1 MASITDYENEQIA
14 HSIDYIGQKYGLKR
28 YHEESTYDFKKRV
41 LDTFIHRGN
50 PSGYGVVSTTSR
62 ALGTPI
68 RTWFSLRRKTD
79 EDGTVL
85 NPYAGIIITN
95 ISIQFYE
102 DVTAEILTDE
112 FFFVKR
118 KDKFLSTW
126 WYASDLIDYIN
137 DSDTWEFDIPMKSG
151 EESKL
156 LQFLVPSNSFVRGQ
170 SFNGNTG
177 MAYLPREFSYL
188 IDTLQSNSEYL
199 VNRVESFEEVEE
211 TGDYFFDEV
220 QKIIYTKEGDRRA
233 TFNFSV
239 DTFVNEYFVE
249 IAPISYKPLCDPKFR
264 ELFTERVIGVDNLSI
279 EGFYL
284 MNNWLFYVLESI
296 KVDKTMWIAK
306 DANKSSI
313 DVYGESRISSVLL
326 DEVEDFYFSKPN
338 ENFRN
343 LLSRYG
349 NS

>member
-1 MASITDYENEQIA
+1 MASITEFENEQIA
-14 HSIDYIGQKYGLKR
+14 HSIDHIGQKYGLKR
-28 YHEESTYDFKKRV
+28 YHNESTYEFKKRV

-68 RTWFSLRRKTD
+68 RTWFSLKRKTD
-79 EDGTVL
+79 EDGVVL

-102 DVTAEILTDE
+102 DVTGEIPTDE
-112 FFFVKR
+112 FFFVK
-118 KDKFLSTW
+118 KDDKYLNTW
-126 WYASDLIDYIN
+126 WYASELIEYIS
-137 DSDTWEFDIPMKSG
+137 DSDTWEFDIEIKPG

-170 SFNGNTG
+170 SFVGNTG
-177 MAYLPREFSYL
+177 MTYLPREFSYL
-188 IDTLQSNSEYL
+188 SETLQTNSEYL
-199 VNRVESFEEVEE
+199 VNRVESFEEVLEI
-211 TGDYFFDEV
+211 GDYFFDEV
-220 QKIIYTKEGDRRA
+220 QKIIYTKEADRRA

-249 IAPISYKPLCDPKFR
+249 IAPISYKPLCDAKFR
-264 ELFTERVIGVDNLSI
+264 ELFTERVIGVDNINI
-279 EGFYL
+279 EGLYL
-284 MNNWLFYVLESI
+284 MNNWLFYVLESM

-313 DVYGESRISSVLL
+313 DVYGESRISATLL
-326 DEVEDFYFSKPN
+326 DEVEEFYFSKPN

-349 NS
+349 SR